1 MLLIFLVSIPAR
13 SKYEAKQCR
22 AISNLNGADPMD
34 TQIIKTGQPW
44 ILIINFKI
52 QYAEKHGIEF
62 LILKMIV
69 FHKLDGYLPI
79 QSTK

>member
-1 MLLIFLVSIPAR
+1 
-13 SKYEAKQCR
+13 
-22 AISNLNGADPMD
+22 MD
-34 TQIIKTGQPW
+34 TRIIKTGQPW